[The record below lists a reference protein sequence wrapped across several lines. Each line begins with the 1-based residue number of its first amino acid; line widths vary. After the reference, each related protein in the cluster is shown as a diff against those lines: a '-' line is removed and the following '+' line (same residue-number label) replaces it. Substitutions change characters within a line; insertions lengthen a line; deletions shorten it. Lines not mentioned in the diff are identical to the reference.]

1 MVIQQ
6 RTKYKILLI
15 GDSCIDEYHYG
26 STDRI
31 SPEAPVPVFQNKNTK
46 TNPGMAANVNE
57 NLLAFGCNVDF
68 ITNKEKIV
76 KSRYI
81 DYRSG
86 QHLIRVDKEQTVA
99 PCHTEFVNLSY
110 DAIVIS
116 DYNKGFVTEELII
129 NLRNKFKGPIFVDTK
144 KLYLDK
150 FEGCI
155 LKINSLE
162 YSRAKTF
169 CEDLIVTKGKEGA
182 TYKGNTYNAPV
193 VEVHDV
199 CGAGDTFLS
208 VLAYSYLNC
217 NNIEQAI
224 MHANNA
230 AALSVQHSGVYVLT
244 EQDLKQI

>member
-6 RTKYKILLI
+6 QKKYKILLI

-31 SPEAPVPVFQNKNTK
+31 SPEAPVPVFQYKNTK

-57 NLLAFGCNVDF
+57 NLLAFGCEVDF
-68 ITNKEKIV
+68 ITNEEKIV

-86 QHLIRVDKEQTVA
+86 QHLIRVDKEDKVI
-99 PCHTEFVNLSY
+99 PCYTKFVNLDY

-129 NLRNKFKGPIFVDTK
+129 NLRNKFEGPIFVDTK
-144 KLYLDK
+144 KVYLDK

-182 TYKGNTYNAPV
+182 MYKGNTYNAPV

-244 EQDLKQI
+244 QEDLKQI

>member
-6 RTKYKILLI
+6 QKNYKILLI
-15 GDSCIDEYHYG
+15 GDSCTDEYHYG

-31 SPEAPVPVFQNKNTK
+31 SPEAPVPVFQYKNTK

-57 NLLAFGCNVDF
+57 NLLAFGCNVEF
-68 ITNKEKIV
+68 VTNKEQIT

-86 QHLIRVDKEQTVA
+86 QHLIRVDKEETVN
-99 PCHTEFVNLSY
+99 PCNVNFDNLDY

-116 DYNKGFVTEELII
+116 DYNKGFVTEDLII
-129 NLRNKFKGPIFVDTK
+129 SLRNRFKGTIFVDTK
-144 KLYLDK
+144 KVYLDK

-169 CEDLIVTKGKEGA
+169 CSDLIVTKGKNGA
-182 TYKGNTYNAPV
+182 EYKGNTYSAPI

-208 VLAYSYLNC
+208 VLVYSYLNC
-217 NNIEQAI
+217 NNIGQAI

-230 AALSVQHSGVYVLT
+230 AALSVQHSGVYVLN
-244 EQDLKQI
+244 EEDIKNI